1 MRTRTRDFP
10 GADPETNHRL
20 TEDVERDEATII
32 NGLIEIRRENQI
44 SFEVI
49 GFLLGSDASLISRNL
64 RGNGVTLTNFLRIAR
79 ALGYRCRV
87 SFEKADE
94 TELDAVAISNLQ
106 ITSHKV
112 RNPRQASRS

>member
-10 GADPETNHRL
+10 GTDTETNRRL
-20 TEDVERDEATII
+20 TEDVARDEAIII
-32 NGLIEIRRENQI
+32 NGLIEIRRKNQI

-49 GFLLGSDASLISRNL
+49 GFLLGSDASLVSRNL
-64 RGNGVTLTNFLRIAR
+64 RGHGVTLTNFLRIAR

-94 TELDAVAISNLQ
+94 AKLDTAAIANLQ

-112 RNPRQASRS
+112 LNPRQPPGS

>member
-10 GADPETNHRL
+10 GTDPETNRRL

-32 NGLIEIRRENQI
+32 NGLIEIRRKNQI

-64 RGNGVTLTNFLRIAR
+64 RGSGVTLTNFLRIAR

-94 TELDAVAISNLQ
+94 TELDTGAIRNLE

-112 RNPRQASRS
+112 LNPRQASGS